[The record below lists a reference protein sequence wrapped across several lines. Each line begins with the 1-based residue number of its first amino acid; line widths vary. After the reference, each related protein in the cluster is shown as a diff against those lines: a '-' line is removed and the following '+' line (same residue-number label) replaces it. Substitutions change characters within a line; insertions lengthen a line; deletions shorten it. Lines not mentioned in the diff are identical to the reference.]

1 MESVKM
7 KTTRSF
13 LSGLFFLVLVSF
25 VVFFVLSILSK
36 PSQEEQLDSSA
47 VPQPIDLVAI
57 GDSLTEGIGDS
68 LESGGY
74 VPRVAELLEDNESVS
89 QVTTVNFGIAGN
101 TSGQIL
107 QRMEN
112 DPEIEKAVTEA
123 EMVVFTLGGNDVIK
137 TFKNELLNV
146 QLESFEEPLVT
157 YKENLS
163 QILEQ
168 TQEWNPETAI
178 YVFGIYN
185 PYEIYFSEIEEMQLI
200 MEEWN
205 QSTATLAASFPHTH
219 FIPIDTAFTSSRVL
233 SSDTSGTENA
243 SVNEAYQNPY
253 LYEEDLFHPNDEGY
267 RKMAAILYNE
277 IKKGQPFWLNE

>member
-1 MESVKM
+1 M

-25 VVFFVLSILSK
+25 IVFFVLSILSK
-36 PSQEEQLDSSA
+36 PTQEEQLDLTN
-47 VPQPIDLVAI
+47 VPQPVDLIAI
-57 GDSLTEGIGDS
+57 GDSLTEGVGDS
-68 LESGGY
+68 LASGGY
-74 VPRVAELLEDNESVS
+74 VPRVAELLEENESIS
-89 QVTTVNFGIAGN
+89 QVTTVNYGTAGD

-107 QRMEN
+107 QRMEQN
-112 DPEIEKAVTEA
+112 PEIKEAVTKA

-137 TFKNELLNV
+137 TFKKELLNV
-146 QLESFEEPLVT
+146 QLESFKEPLMS
-157 YKENLS
+157 YQENLS

-168 TQEWNPETAI
+168 TQAWNPEAAI

-200 MEEWN
+200 MNEWN
-205 QSTATLAASFPHTH
+205 QSTATVTENFSNTH

-233 SSDTSGTENA
+233 SDSTMAEETLA
-243 SVNEAYQNPY
+243 NEVYQNPY

-277 IKKGQPFWLNE
+277 MKKGQPSWLNE